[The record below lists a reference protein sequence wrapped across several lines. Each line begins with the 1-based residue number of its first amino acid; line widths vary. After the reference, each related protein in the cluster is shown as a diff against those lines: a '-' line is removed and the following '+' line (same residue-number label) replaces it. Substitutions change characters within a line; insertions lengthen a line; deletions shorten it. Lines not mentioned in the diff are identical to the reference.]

1 MTDSKKLSPEELQ
14 GPDKTSSGLLC
25 RTQGLSILFQGELSR
40 LRWERDRADKA
51 KRDSGLDEISD
62 QTK

>member
-1 MTDSKKLSPEELQ
+1 MTDSKQLSPEELQ
-14 GPDKTSSGLLC
+14 GPDKTWRVLLC
-25 RTQGLSILFQGELSR
+25 RTRGLSILFQGELSR

-51 KRDSGLDEISD
+51 KRDSGLDEMSD